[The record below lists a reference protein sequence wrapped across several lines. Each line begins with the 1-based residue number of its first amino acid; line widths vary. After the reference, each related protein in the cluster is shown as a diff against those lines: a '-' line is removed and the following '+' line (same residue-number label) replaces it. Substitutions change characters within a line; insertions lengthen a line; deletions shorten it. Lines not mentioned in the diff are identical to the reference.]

1 MRIRLRRAVGL
12 AAVSAVLLA
21 AGAGIGADRAMA
33 QSASGSPPPPAGFEA
48 DSASFV
54 SATTGFVLGARGCSL
69 MPCKALLEKTTNG
82 GKTWTKVPAP
92 AVSLVHTFTE
102 TPKTAVDGVVFEN
115 ANDGW
120 LYGPG
125 LWATTDG
132 GAKWQKVTLAGD
144 VVALAAADGEVFA
157 SVAPPDAG
165 ILQAKLYESAVGS
178 AKWTAVAKV
187 APVTALTVSGH
198 SVWAGWAGPATSLW
212 TSTNSGKT
220 WSKLSFSCPA
230 GYLTPSAVAAASPSS
245 VALACSDQ
253 GDPQPGLSYKEVFVS
268 GNGGKSF
275 HLVSGKPP
283 IAGQVVQLAMPTG
296 KPQDITMTATSGASY
311 FYQSVNGGK
320 SWKTI
325 TYYDGGLDFRD
336 LAYVS
341 GTTGYVIHFSGAIPD
356 IAYTLGLMKTTNDGK
371 SWTKITMK

>member
-1 MRIRLRRAVGL
+1 MRIRLGRAVGL

-21 AGAGIGADRAMA
+21 AGAGIGAGRALA
-33 QSASGSPPPPAGFEA
+33 QSASGSPPPPPGFEA

-54 SATTGFVLGARGCSL
+54 TATTGFALGARGCSL
-69 MPCKALLEKTTNG
+69 TPCKALLEKTANG

-92 AVSLVHTFTE
+92 AVSLVQTFTE
-102 TPKTAVDGVVFEN
+102 TPKTAVDDVVFEN

-144 VVALAAADGEVFA
+144 VIALAAADGEVFA
-157 SVAPPDAG
+157 SVTQPTGG

-178 AKWTAVAKV
+178 TKWTAVPKV
-187 APVTALTVSGH
+187 APVSALTVSGH
-198 SVWAGWAGPATSLW
+198 SVWAGWAPNLW

-220 WSKLSFSCPA
+220 WTKLSFSCPA
-230 GYLTPSAVAAASPSS
+230 AYPSPSAVAAASPAS
-245 VALACSDQ
+245 VAVACSNQ

-275 HLVSGKPP
+275 HAVSGKPP
-283 IAGQVVQLAMPTG
+283 IAGEVVQLAMPTG
-296 KPQDITMTATSGASY
+296 KPSVITMTAASGASY

-320 SWKTI
+320 SWTTKTYFDAGI
-325 TYYDGGLDFRD
+325 SFRD
-336 LAYVS
+336 LAYVN
-341 GTTGYVIHFSGAIPD
+341 GTTGYVIHFSGDIPD
-356 IAYTLGLMKTTNDGK
+356 LAYGLGLMKTTNDGK
-371 SWTKITMK
+371 TWTTITMK

>member
-1 MRIRLRRAVGL
+1 MRIRLGRAVGL

-21 AGAGIGADRAMA
+21 AGAGIGVSSAMA
-33 QSASGSPPPPAGFEA
+33 QSASGSPPPPPGFEA

-54 SATTGFVLGARGCSL
+54 SATTGYALGARGCSL
-69 MPCKALLEKTTNG
+69 LPCKALLEKTTNG

-92 AVSLVHTFTE
+92 AVSLVPLFTQ
-102 TPKTAVDGVVFEN
+102 TPKTAVSTVRFEN
-115 ANDGW
+115 ASDGW

-125 LWATTDG
+125 LWATTNG
-132 GAKWQKVTLAGD
+132 GAKWQKVSLPGD
-144 VVALAAADGEVFA
+144 VIALAAADGKVFA
-157 SVAPPDAG
+157 SVTQPDGG
-165 ILQAKLYESAVGS
+165 ILAAKLYESAVGS
-178 AKWTAVAKV
+178 GKWSLVAKV
-187 APVTALTVSGH
+187 APVSALTVSGH
-198 SVWAGWAGPATSLW
+198 SVWAGWAPNLW

-230 GYLTPSAVAAASPSS
+230 AYPSPSAVAAASPAS
-245 VALACSDQ
+245 VGVACSNQ

-275 HLVSGKPP
+275 HAVSGKPP

-311 FYQSVNGGK
+311 FYQSVNTGK
-320 SWKTI
+320 SWRTI

-336 LAYVS
+336 LAYVN

-356 IAYTLGLMKTTNDGK
+356 MAYTLGLMKTVNDGK
-371 SWTKITMK
+371 SWTKVTIK